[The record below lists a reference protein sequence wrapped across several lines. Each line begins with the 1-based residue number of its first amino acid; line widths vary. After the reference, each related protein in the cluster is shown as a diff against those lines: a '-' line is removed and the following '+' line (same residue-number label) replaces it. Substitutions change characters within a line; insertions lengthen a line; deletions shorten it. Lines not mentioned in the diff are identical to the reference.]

1 MRNSDRIERNMQSIN
16 SEVSEPIVMMNIK
29 CHIVPFEQM
38 VDLRVYEGGEIGSQS
53 ERYQIWL
60 QTHH

>member
-1 MRNSDRIERNMQSIN
+1 MQSIN